1 MFGKKRGKL
10 GVVIIHNLSAA
21 WQGVSLYVCSRADI
35 SEKTERSC
43 LKKVLVRSIIQQLL
57 TSSTIH
63 TPMTYVKKIWQVV
76 QTAPFKLLGCSTR
89 VLETEDNATRYP
101 KLEVDR
107 LVLGYTYG
115 YTWFYKKSWTAA
127 NQGKGLDISSPK
139 NLLRAKADKNNFLE
153 SNKFQLNP
161 VKVVWQERR
170 VDIEKRFWSQKKKTI
185 ETFSMIDFLKTDWN
199 RLVLF
204 IARNKT
210 EGMRSL
216 DFSWFESNFLRNRGV
231 FWRVRVIL
239 SLRYRQPA
247 AMHITWT
254 TMHTRLTPWQ
264 QRVCMLAVG
273 LVLRGSR
280 STSRGSTSTSREH
293 WQRSWHPFSLASS
306 QSCSLGH

>member
-1 MFGKKRGKL
+1 MDVLQGFLRQKIMPPDILNLRWTGWFLVILMVIPGSIKRAG
-10 GVVIIHNLSAA
+10 
-21 WQGVSLYVCSRADI
+21 
-35 SEKTERSC
+35 
-43 LKKVLVRSIIQQLL
+43 QLPIKAKGWIFL
-57 TSSTIH
+57 R
-63 TPMTYVKKIWQVV
+63 PKICC
-76 QTAPFKLLGCSTR
+76 GR
-89 VLETEDNATRYP
+89 
-101 KLEVDR
+101 
-107 LVLGYTYG
+107 
-115 YTWFYKKSWTAA
+115 
-127 NQGKGLDISSPK
+127 
-139 NLLRAKADKNNFLE
+139 ADKNNFLE

-161 VKVVWQERR
+161 VKVVWQGRR
-170 VDIEKRFWSQKKKTI
+170 VDIEKHFWSQKKKTI
-185 ETFSMIDFLKTDWN
+185 ETFSMIAFLKTDWN

-204 IARNKT
+204 IARNKK

-264 QRVCMLAVG
+264 QWVCMLGVG

-306 QSCSLGH
+306 QSCSLGHYCLAGGCAVSCRTCKAKSLPQATTELASNPCVLIPSSPLSLSLS

>member
-1 MFGKKRGKL
+1 M
-10 GVVIIHNLSAA
+10 
-21 WQGVSLYVCSRADI
+21 
-35 SEKTERSC
+35 
-43 LKKVLVRSIIQQLL
+43 
-57 TSSTIH
+57 
-63 TPMTYVKKIWQVV
+63 
-76 QTAPFKLLGCSTR
+76 
-89 VLETEDNATRYP
+89 
-101 KLEVDR
+101 DR

-161 VKVVWQERR
+161 VKVVWQGRR
-170 VDIEKRFWSQKKKTI
+170 VDIEKHFWSQKKKTI
-185 ETFSMIDFLKTDWN
+185 ETFSMIAFLKTDRN
-199 RLVLF
+199 CLVLF

-216 DFSWFESNFLRNRGV
+216 DFSWLESNFLRNRGV
-231 FWRVRVIL
+231 FWRVRVIMC
-239 SLRYRQPA
+239 LRYRQPA

-264 QRVCMLAVG
+264 QWVCMLGVG

-306 QSCSLGH
+306 QSCSLGHYCLAGGCAVSCRTCKAKSLPQATTALASNPCVLIPSSPLSLSLS